1 LTKVLDIGRDVQRLD
16 ISDAADPM
24 PIAPAEKIANRP
36 VVRDAGV
43 LVADRGGEDSRNR
56 RAAWSPASA
65 MTRGTT
71 MPSRVAT
78 ARVRDG
84 GMATC
89 WLMPFGVT

>member
-24 PIAPAEKIANRP
+24 PVAPAEKIANRP

-43 LVADRGGEDSRNR
+43 LVADRGGEELEE
-56 RAAWSPASA
+56 PARGLVAGAA